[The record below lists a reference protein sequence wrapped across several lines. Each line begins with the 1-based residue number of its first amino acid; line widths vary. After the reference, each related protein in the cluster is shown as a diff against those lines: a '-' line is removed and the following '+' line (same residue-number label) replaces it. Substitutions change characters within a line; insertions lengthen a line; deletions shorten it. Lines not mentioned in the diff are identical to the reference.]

1 MVTGSYGDRGRFIP
15 EPCLLLSGK
24 FKTIFYPKSTSMSQ
38 EPTAASCLSSE
49 DGHAF
54 TNIFSIIIANAEM
67 IAEDGPEGEQVHRR
81 LQRMVAAC
89 RRGEELVEKIR
100 GRKAT
105 LPNNLLRALP
115 KQEQQEPTGPLQG
128 RILIVDDEPD
138 VLEIL
143 RRYLSKHGLDVEVLT
158 DSVTAMEHLLAKSDA
173 YDLVLTDFDMP
184 RCNGVELCQR
194 LHQLRPELPVV
205 LMTGYGNGI
214 TTQEI
219 RHCPVKALLCKP
231 IDRRL
236 LLTTIGRLLFP

>member
-1 MVTGSYGDRGRFIP
+1 MT
-15 EPCLLLSGK
+15 
-24 FKTIFYPKSTSMSQ
+24 Q
-38 EPTAASCLSSE
+38 EPAAASCLNRE

-67 IAEDGPEGEQVHRR
+67 IAEDGGQGEQVRRR

-100 GRKAT
+100 GQKAP
-105 LPNNLLRALP
+105 LPASLLGEPP
-115 KQEQQEPTGPLQG
+115 KQEAQELTGPLQG

-138 VLEIL
+138 VLAIL
-143 RRYLSKHGLDVEVLT
+143 RRYLSKHGLEVEVLT
-158 DSVTAMEHLLAKSDA
+158 DSIVAMEHLQAKSDA
-173 YDLVLTDFDMP
+173 YDLVLTDFEMP

-205 LMTGYGNGI
+205 LMTGYGKG
-214 TTQEI
+214 TTAQEI

-231 IDRRL
+231 IDHRL
-236 LLTTIGRLLFP
+236 LLATISRLLFP